1 MSPNRPRSAAW
12 APAAVLALLLVPAW
26 SDVAGRRAPC
36 APVEDRGPPRVA
48 ARPRAA
54 PVQWSI
60 GDPTDE
66 EQLLLELMNRARADP
81 AAEGDRVFE
90 DYGSSVVTS
99 AVDFFLKQSP
109 GVEYTRAE
117 NRDAFHTYA
126 ARPPFAFDAHLL
138 DAARVHS
145 QLMRQFNV
153 QSHRVTQAGEKA
165 LRDRLT
171 DAGFD
176 GTSLAESV
184 FAYAQDMLDAHAGFA
199 IDYGQ
204 GVLQGETRPYLGHRL
219 SLMGFDGD
227 PARNYAVVGVGAI
240 SDPDDPGDP
249 NDVGPR
255 LVTIDFGI
263 PANAPTSFVTGVCWA
278 DLNQNG
284 FYDLGE
290 GLSGVR
296 IDLDVGSAFAISTS
310 SGGYAVPVDGAPG
323 TVHVTATGGVGS
335 PGEIVGT
342 QTATV
347 TMTGANVKV
356 DFSTPPDPP
365 VPAVIEAVS
374 PSAFPIPD
382 TGFGSQGLLV
392 AAQAGSP
399 DETGD
404 VEVEISMTHP
414 ARADVKVTLIGPDAT
429 QVVLFDHGP
438 PGADLRGTFDRSLSP
453 REPLDAFLDR
463 PYAGLWTLRVDD
475 TAAGSTGTVN
485 SWRLRVR
492 PKWVRPLFSHASPL
506 AVSQLKLKDVAKPA
520 GDSLTIAAQVDVGAK
535 LVPGVTGDL
544 RLRTA
549 DAVHTEILHVA
560 LPATAIKAAV
570 KSTSRNTLSATFK
583 GLDLPAPLPAQV
595 EVEIVLGDAVV
606 RETIPLA
613 AGAFS
618 GAKTLPVSGLFRIGS
633 VATKPGKSASTYT
646 VTGRL
651 SPAGAVAGAGP
662 LEVTFGAL
670 TFKEPV
676 PSFTVA
682 GAKSTYKSR
691 LALRKLVIDTA
702 KGVFQMTI
710 VTAADVL
717 PGTATELT
725 LRLPGGF
732 YGAATV
738 VPRESGSS
746 ITY

>member
-284 FYDLGE
+284 FYDLVF
-290 GLSGVR
+290 LGVAPDGTKLAASVKGDR
-296 IDLDVGSAFAISTS
+296 DPGYGSTS
-310 SGGYAVPVDGAPG
+310 KMISECAICLLRDAADTAPG
-323 TVHVTATGGVGS
+323 IWT
-335 PGEIVGT
+335 
-342 QTATV
+342 
-347 TMTGANVKV
+347 
-356 DFSTPPDPP
+356 
-365 VPAVIEAVS
+365 
-374 PSAFPIPD
+374 
-382 TGFGSQGLLV
+382 
-392 AAQAGSP
+392 
-399 DETGD
+399 
-404 VEVEISMTHP
+404 
-414 ARADVKVTLIGPDAT
+414 
-429 QVVLFDHGP
+429 
-438 PGADLRGTFDRSLSP
+438 PGAAMG
-453 REPLDAFLDR
+453 
-463 PYAGLWTLRVDD
+463 
-475 TAAGSTGTVN
+475 
-485 SWRLRVR
+485 
-492 PKWVRPLFSHASPL
+492 
-506 AVSQLKLKDVAKPA
+506 
-520 GDSLTIAAQVDVGAK
+520 
-535 LVPGVTGDL
+535 
-544 RLRTA
+544 
-549 DAVHTEILHVA
+549 
-560 LPATAIKAAV
+560 
-570 KSTSRNTLSATFK
+570 
-583 GLDLPAPLPAQV
+583 
-595 EVEIVLGDAVV
+595 
-606 RETIPLA
+606 
-613 AGAFS
+613 
-618 GAKTLPVSGLFRIGS
+618 
-633 VATKPGKSASTYT
+633 
-646 VTGRL
+646 
-651 SPAGAVAGAGP
+651 
-662 LEVTFGAL
+662 
-670 TFKEPV
+670 
-676 PSFTVA
+676 
-682 GAKSTYKSR
+682 
-691 LALRKLVIDTA
+691 RKLI
-702 KGVFQMTI
+702 K
-710 VTAADVL
+710 
-717 PGTATELT
+717 
-725 LRLPGGF
+725 RLEEHAG
-732 YGAATV
+732 
-738 VPRESGSS
+738 
-746 ITY
+746 ITFRAE